1 MSSRRVQQASR
12 PDATAFWQLQEAKAR
27 FSEVVRRAVE
37 CGPQHVTVNG
47 EERAVVLSAE
57 DYVRLRG
64 QPTGRALVDLMA
76 DSPLGDVVFEHPKV
90 KGPVRAVTL

>member
-1 MSSRRVQQASR
+1 MSPRRAQQAPG
-12 PDATAFWQLQEAKAR
+12 PDETDCWQLQEAKAR
-27 FSEVVRRAVE
+27 FSEVVRRAAE

-76 DSPLGDVVFEHPKV
+76 ESPLGDIILEHPKV

>member
-1 MSSRRVQQASR
+1 MSPCRAQQASG
-12 PDATAFWQLQEAKAR
+12 PNETDCWQLQEAIAR
-27 FSEVVRRAVE
+27 FSEVVRRAAE

-76 DSPLGDVVFEHPKV
+76 ESPLGDVILEHPKV

>member
-1 MSSRRVQQASR
+1 MSPRRAPQAPC
-12 PDATAFWQLQEAKAR
+12 PDETDCWQLQEAKAR
-27 FSEVVRRAVE
+27 FSEVVRRAAE

-64 QPTGRALVDLMA
+64 QPTGRALVELMA
-76 DSPLGDVVFEHPKV
+76 ESPLGDIILEHPQV

>member
-1 MSSRRVQQASR
+1 MSPRRSQQASR
-12 PDATAFWQLQEAKAR
+12 PDETGCWQLQEAKAR

-57 DYVRLRG
+57 EYVRLRG

-76 DSPLGDVVFEHPKV
+76 DSPLGDVVFEHPQV
-90 KGPVRAVTL
+90 KGPVRDVTL

>member
-1 MSSRRVQQASR
+1 MTRRRAQQASG
-12 PDATAFWQLQEAKAR
+12 PNETGCWQLQEAKAR
-27 FSEVVRRAVE
+27 FSEVVRRAAE

-64 QPTGRALVDLMA
+64 QPTGRTLVDLMA
-76 DSPLGDVVFEHPKV
+76 NTPLGDVILEHPKV
-90 KGPVRAVTL
+90 RGPVRAVTL

>member
-1 MSSRRVQQASR
+1 MNPRQAQQTPR
-12 PDATAFWQLQEAKAR
+12 PEETGCWQLQEAKAR
-27 FSEVVRRAVE
+27 LSEVVRRAAA

-76 DSPLGDVVFEHPKV
+76 ESPLADVILEHPKV
-90 KGPVRAVTL
+90 KGPVRAVKL

>member
-1 MSSRRVQQASR
+1 MSHPRVQQASR
-12 PDATAFWQLQEAKAR
+12 PEETGRWQLQDAQAR

-37 CGPQHVTVNG
+37 SGPQHVIVNG
-47 EERAVVLSAE
+47 EEQAVVLSTE
-57 DYVRLRG
+57 EYVRLRG

-76 DSPLGDVVFEHPKV
+76 DSPLDDVVFEHPKV

>member
-1 MSSRRVQQASR
+1 MNPRRAQQA
-12 PDATAFWQLQEAKAR
+12 PGPNEPGCWQLQEAKAR
-27 FSEVVRRAVE
+27 FSEVVRRAAE

-47 EERAVVLSAE
+47 EERAVVLSVE

-64 QPTGRALVDLMA
+64 EPTGRALVDLMA
-76 DSPLGDVVFEHPKV
+76 DSPLGDVILEHPKV

>member
-1 MSSRRVQQASR
+1 MKPRRSQQASG
-12 PDATAFWQLQEAKAR
+12 PDETGCWQLQEAKAR
-27 FSEVVRRAVE
+27 FSEVVRRAAE

-64 QPTGRALVDLMA
+64 QPTGRTLVDLMA
-76 DSPLGDVVFEHPKV
+76 NSPLGDVILEHPKV
-90 KGPVRAVTL
+90 RGPVRAVTL